1 MILHYRKN
9 SGDETL
15 NCFQT
20 EYGTVGVLLGAEVED
35 ESRWSFLLSQCVL
48 ILNPCNAPMEL
59 DQALA
64 KAHPELLDFEDLGRH
79 ERISVS
85 FSIHLFDVVCPL

>member
-1 MILHYRKN
+1 MILQYRKN
-9 SGDETL
+9 SEENPAEASEAP

-20 EYGTVGVLLGAEVED
+20 EYGTIGILMGAEVED
-35 ESRWSFLLSQCVL
+35 ESRWSFLLAQCAL

-64 KAHPELLDFEDLGRH
+64 KAHPESL
-79 ERISVS
+79 ER
-85 FSIHLFDVVCPL
+85 FR